1 MARPQIKRAVQEL
14 LAAPDGHVRPLP
26 LESIARGNGIEVV
39 RDPLSNGEDVS
50 GFYYRDGTHRVIGV
64 NSAHPRVRQRFT
76 IAHELGHALLHD
88 VEGVH
93 LDRAFMFRDRMSSLA
108 IDPKERDANA
118 FAAELLM
125 PEQEILDAVR
135 QDGLDITD
143 DAAMKRAAKRF
154 GVSVQALGFRLA
166 NLGVSIDGSQDA

>member
-1 MARPQIKRAVQEL
+1 
-14 LAAPDGHVRPLP
+14 
-26 LESIARGNGIEVV
+26 
-39 RDPLSNGEDVS
+39 
-50 GFYYRDGTHRVIGV
+50 
-64 NSAHPRVRQRFT
+64 
-76 IAHELGHALLHD
+76 
-88 VEGVH
+88 
-93 LDRAFMFRDRMSSLA
+93 SSLA